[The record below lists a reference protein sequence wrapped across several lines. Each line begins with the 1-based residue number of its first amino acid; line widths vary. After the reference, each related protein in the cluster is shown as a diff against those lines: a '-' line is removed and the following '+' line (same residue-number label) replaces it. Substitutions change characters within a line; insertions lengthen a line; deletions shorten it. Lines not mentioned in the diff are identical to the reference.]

1 MVVTPVWML
10 FPKNFIHPMALS
22 PATFVTLLKIL
33 TEALKVNQ
41 LVTRKLNLAELL
53 NQWRAQN
60 MRQNPATMRR
70 VSIKITLTKASCK
83 KWLVIRSCE
92 TKEMAYAKWR
102 QRATVSTRW
111 RLTPIAIVRS
121 TVRGFHVKCRYI
133 VINAHLTI
141 YCHIRN

>member
-83 KWLVIRSCE
+83 
-92 TKEMAYAKWR
+92 
-102 QRATVSTRW
+102 
-111 RLTPIAIVRS
+111 
-121 TVRGFHVKCRYI
+121 
-133 VINAHLTI
+133 ND
-141 YCHIRN
+141 